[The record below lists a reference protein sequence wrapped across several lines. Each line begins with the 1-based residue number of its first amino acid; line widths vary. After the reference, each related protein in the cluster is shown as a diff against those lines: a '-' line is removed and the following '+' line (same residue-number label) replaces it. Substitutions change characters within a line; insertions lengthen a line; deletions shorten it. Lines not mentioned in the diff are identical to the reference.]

1 VDSLILFPSLKG
13 MFPLVCAVQ
22 MCLLPAPPSQ
32 ADCEELFSLLGLYQG
47 MRATRVG
54 VDNMESRLFIHRNY
68 PLESFDPNN
77 GKVAMHLENMVQR
90 EEIKIHYDLTKIE
103 EYKKWVDDQQ
113 DLADAIND
121 MALQDDVPD
130 VLTA

>member
-1 VDSLILFPSLKG
+1 
-13 MFPLVCAVQ
+13 
-22 MCLLPAPPSQ
+22 
-32 ADCEELFSLLGLYQG
+32 
-47 MRATRVG
+47 
-54 VDNMESRLFIHRNY
+54 
-68 PLESFDPNN
+68 
-77 GKVAMHLENMVQR
+77 MHLENMVQR

>member
-1 VDSLILFPSLKG
+1 
-13 MFPLVCAVQ
+13 
-22 MCLLPAPPSQ
+22 
-32 ADCEELFSLLGLYQG
+32 

-77 GKVAMHLENMVQR
+77 GKLAMHLENMVQR

-121 MALQDDVPD
+121 MGLQDAVPD
-130 VLTA
+130 VLTE